1 MHRPVEQLRERLA
14 FGPGAA
20 VLEKVTVFRAA
31 GAQWM
36 FVWPVG
42 EGPGGDL
49 EQLHRFHD
57 EVMTRVDG

>member
-1 MHRPVEQLRERLA
+1 
-14 FGPGAA
+14 
-20 VLEKVTVFRAA
+20 VLEKVTAFRAA

-42 EGPGGDL
+42 EGLGGDL